1 MKRIS
6 TAKLLPFIGILL
18 IGLTVGFWM
27 PRDDDYFALRK
38 NFQIFGA
45 LYEELVTGYVDPL
58 NPETMMRNG
67 IDAMLQ
73 NLDPYT
79 NFFDEADNGDIDIMT
94 RGRYGGVGLNVGL
107 RNGKVTVVS
116 PVEGA
121 SGYLQGVKAGDI
133 ITRVAG
139 QSVSDLTLS
148 DIRGILRGEPGTAVD
163 LTVTREG
170 TSEPLDFLLTRE
182 EVKLKNVTHS
192 GFIGAGAE
200 QNIGYIKLERF
211 ARDASKELRQAL
223 QEMEK
228 SGSFDGL
235 IIDLRDNPGGLL
247 DAAVEITQQ
256 FVPRGAVIVS
266 TRGRL
271 PQTENTYKSTVTP
284 AYPDLPLVI
293 LINGI
298 SASASEIVAGAIQ
311 DLDRGVIVGT
321 NSFGKGLVQIV
332 KPLPYNTSLKL
343 TTAKYFIPS
352 GRSIQAIDYQRHD
365 GQFSEIPD
373 SLRRT
378 FKTQAGRTVKDGRGI
393 EPDLIVSAGDES
405 ELEQALVRRAAF
417 FFFANHF
424 ASTRTDI
431 PVDFKVDDEVY
442 AEFRSWL
449 EEQNFSY
456 RTNAERTA
464 EALAIDL
471 QKNKYDNTSDEIAAL
486 KSALAEEKENDF
498 ERYKDLL
505 KERLRTQ
512 IISRYH
518 GDTAQVEASLA
529 NDPQYAAAVDI
540 LKDKASYQ
548 RTLKGN

>member
-6 TAKLLPFIGILL
+6 TIKLLPFIGILL

-27 PRDDDYFALRK
+27 PRDDDYFTLRK

-107 RNGKVTVVS
+107 RNGQVTVVS

-133 ITRVAG
+133 ITHVAG
-139 QSVSDLTLS
+139 QSVSDLTLN

-170 TSEPLDFLLTRE
+170 ASEPLDFLLTRE

-192 GFIGAGAE
+192 GFIGTGTE
-200 QNIGYIKLERF
+200 HNIGYIKLERF
-211 ARDASKELRQAL
+211 ARDASKEIRDAL
-223 QEMEK
+223 QDMEK
-228 SGSFDGL
+228 SGALNGL

-284 AYPDLPLVI
+284 QYPDMPLVI

-352 GRSIQAIDYQRHD
+352 GRSIQAIDYRRHD

-424 ASTRTDI
+424 ASTRNEV
-431 PVDFKVDDEVY
+431 PVDFKVDDTVY
-442 AEFRSWL
+442 GEFRSWL
-449 EEQNFSY
+449 DEQNFSY
-456 RTNAERTA
+456 RTQAEITA
-464 EALAIDL
+464 EALASDL
-471 QKNKYDNTSDEIAAL
+471 QKNRYANTSDEIAAL
-486 KSALAEEKENDF
+486 RAALAEEKEKDF

-529 NDPQYAAAVDI
+529 NDPQYAAAVDV

-548 RTLKGN
+548 RILKRN